1 MAGTSSPGFMAPRL
15 VLASQSPRRRELLV
29 QIGIPLEVRPAHA
42 DESILPGETPHR
54 YVLRVA
60 REKARAVAG
69 EIVLGADT
77 AVVLGAEVL
86 GKPRDGEDAG
96 RMLRAL
102 SGTVHEVLTGV
113 CVRRSEPALELDVVV
128 ATKVR
133 FARLSPGEIDWYIAT
148 GEPLDKAGAYAIQGS
163 GGAFVLSV
171 EGSVSNVV
179 GLPLAETA
187 DLLRRAGFPLFWRGS
202 GRSAP

>member
-1 MAGTSSPGFMAPRL
+1 MPTPRL
-15 VLASQSPRRRELLV
+15 VLASQSPRRRELLA
-29 QIGIPLEVRPAHA
+29 QLGISLEVRPANA
-42 DESILPGETPHR
+42 DESVLPREAPRT

-69 EIVLGADT
+69 EVVLAADT
-77 AVVLGAEVL
+77 AVVLGDEVL
-86 GKPRDGEDAG
+86 GKPGDEADAR

-102 SGTVHEVLTGV
+102 SGTVHEVLTAV
-113 CVRRSEPALELDVVV
+113 CVRRAAPGPALELDAVV
-128 ATKVR
+128 ATAVR
-133 FARLSPGEIDWYIAT
+133 FARLSDGEIDWYVAT
-148 GEPLDKAGAYAIQGS
+148 GEPLDKAGAYAIQGA

-187 DLLRRAGFPLFWRGS
+187 DLLRRAGFPLPWR
-202 GRSAP
+202 AP